1 MAHSY
6 AHVQTVDVTDG
17 LFALRPDYGV
27 QGSVQLWA
35 NYFPM
40 VFKNPKLVLFIYEM
54 TFKAFPPKVSSD
66 SNEELKVPEGK
77 RLVQVIRCALNTSNM
92 DKVKLDIATDFSKK
106 LISCKRLGS
115 DQMATGKFSFQA
127 ENETTLRRNPNR
139 FQMFL
144 EPKGELRVSDLMAYL
159 ASNAQGRGLHENIL
173 PIIQALDIILGH
185 RAKLSLNTATPKH
198 GKCFPQRPATGQ
210 NNNESFRLEGPPKT
224 EGYLHGVRG
233 FFASVRAT
241 TDRPLVNCNACVGA
255 FYKISPLDHLFGMF
269 ISSRNPS
276 VEDCKRLESA
286 IQGLRVE
293 LLHLPDEGHKP
304 MRTIFGLAHPYAG
317 PAQASFYHKV
327 DERKYTVAQ
336 YWHKMSMVSLG

>member
-1 MAHSY
+1 MAQSY

-17 LFALRPDYGV
+17 LFALRPDFGV

-35 NYFPM
+35 NYFAM
-40 VFKNPKLVLFIYEM
+40 VFKNLKLVLFIYEM
-54 TFKAFPPKVSSD
+54 TFKAFPPKAASD
-66 SNEELKVPEGK
+66 PNEELSVPEGK
-77 RLVQVIRCALNTSNM
+77 KLAQVIRCALNTSNM
-92 DKVKLDIATDFSKK
+92 QKVESDIATDFSKK

-127 ENETTLRRNPNR
+127 ENETTLRKNPNR

-159 ASNAQGRGLHENIL
+159 ASNIQGRGLHEIIL

-185 RAKLSLNTATPKH
+185 RAKLSLDTATPKH
-198 GKCFPQRPATGQ
+198 GKCFPQRSTTDQ
-210 NNNESFRLEGPPKT
+210 NNNESFPLQGPPNT

-241 TDRPLVNCNACVGA
+241 TGRPLVNCNACVGA
-255 FYKISPLDHLFGMF
+255 FYKISRLDTLFRLF
-269 ISSRNPS
+269 IPGQSPS
-276 VEDCKRLESA
+276 VEDYERLESA

-293 LLHLPDEGHKP
+293 LLHLKDEGHKP

-317 PAQASFYHKV
+317 PAQVSFYHKV

-336 YWHKMSMVSLG
+336 YWLKMSRVSLG

>member
-27 QGSVQLWA
+27 QGNVQLWA

-54 TFKAFPPKVSSD
+54 TFKAFPPKSSSD

-77 RLVQVIRCALNTSNM
+77 RLVQIIRCALNTSNM
-92 DKVKLDIATDFSKK
+92 DKVKLDIATDFNKK

-115 DQMATGKFSFQA
+115 DQMATGRFSFQA
-127 ENETTLRRNPNR
+127 ENETTLRTNPNR

-144 EPKGELRVSDLMAYL
+144 EPKGELRVSGLMAYL
-159 ASNAQGRGLHENIL
+159 ASNTQGRGLHENIL
-173 PIIQALDIILGH
+173 PIVQALDIVLGH
-185 RAKLSLNTATPKH
+185 RAKLSLNTATPKR
-198 GKCFPQRPATGQ
+198 GKCFPQRPVTDQ
-210 NNNESFRLEGPPKT
+210 KNTESFPLHGPPNT
-224 EGYLHGVRG
+224 DGYLRGVRG

-241 TDRPLVNCNACVGA
+241 TDRTLVNCNACVGA
-255 FYKISPLDHLFGMF
+255 FYKIGNLENLFQMF
-269 ISSRNPS
+269 ISGRNPS
-276 VEDCKRLESA
+276 VEDYKRLESA

-293 LLHLPDEGHKP
+293 LLHLQDEDHKP

-317 PAQASFYHKV
+317 PEQVSFYHKV
-327 DERKYTVAQ
+327 DGRKYTVAQ
-336 YWHKMSMVSLG
+336 YWLKMSRVSLD